1 MRACLP
7 KQRIPYP
14 KTIQDVPREHNSAR
28 QSLKSLWDLAEN
40 SDNLVGGTVGDFS
53 VGGENIQIP
62 RFIFLGPTG
71 GGDTFRVAIFAAI
84 DGGEAEGTEGL
95 VAFLQELERFPQI
108 ARGFH
113 IYAYPICNPVG
124 FARTTSSKN
133 PGEDL
138 SGYFWKKSTRPEV
151 YYLEREIGVL
161 QFHGV
166 IALSARDDGSKF
178 VASTGSEILNQA
190 VAGPAVRRAHLLLPT
205 PQTREINPPR
215 AELPEDHVDF
225 LTATDELKT
234 APFELHIRIP
244 RQVPHSNQIQGT
256 VGALSSVLDSYRNL
270 QSLRQNI

>member
-14 KTIQDVPREHNSAR
+14 KTLQNVPREHPSAR
-28 QSLKSLWDLAEN
+28 QSLKSLWDLAES

-53 VGGENIQIP
+53 VGGENVQIP

-71 GGDTFRVAIFAAI
+71 GGDTFRLAIFAAI
-84 DGGEAEGTEGL
+84 QGGETEGTEAL

-113 IYAYPICNPVG
+113 IYAYPVCNPAG
-124 FARTTSSKN
+124 FARTN
-133 PGEDL
+133 PEKIAGEDL
-138 SGYFWKKSTRPEV
+138 SGHFWKRSTRPEV

-166 IALSARDDGSKF
+166 IALSARDEANKF

-190 VAGPAVRRAHLLLPT
+190 MAGPAVRRAHLFLPT
-205 PQTREINPPR
+205 PQTREISPPR
-215 AELPEDHVDF
+215 AELPEVHADF

-234 APFELHIRIP
+234 APFELHIGIP

-270 QSLRQNI
+270 QSVRQNI